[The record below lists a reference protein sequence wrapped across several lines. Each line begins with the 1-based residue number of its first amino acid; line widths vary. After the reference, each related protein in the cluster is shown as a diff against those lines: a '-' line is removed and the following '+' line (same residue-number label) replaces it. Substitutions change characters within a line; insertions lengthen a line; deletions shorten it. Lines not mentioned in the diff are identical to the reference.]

1 MTFTHSVD
9 FTFTAIR
16 SFLLGSLYTASHAY
30 GLEGYMSDVRV
41 CSGTA
46 LWTAAFTP
54 PTRRNLNGPVVDLSS
69 HDNAGNF
76 ATTAM
81 TDVTT
86 YRDGQVI
93 EPVASAVW
101 DFDGTDDHIGINGC
115 DLGTGGATLSCWF
128 KTSTQQTGRYLM
140 AQGLN
145 LTGAN
150 GFDIGFHG
158 TKVASYPAIVG
169 GLYSY
174 TDYTVNY
181 HDGKWHMLVVT
192 YNGTKC
198 QLYYDGGLVDIGA
211 NAVGGL
217 NIESTNRLAIGSWV
231 NTPASSYIVGEMAVA
246 RAYKVGLTTAQVKQ
260 NFRAIIGNKYV
271 VPSTIYKTITKTTI
285 AG

>member
-1 MTFTHSVD
+1 MGVQQG
-9 FTFTAIR
+9 TATLSTADNYNSTAMNIGSR
-16 SFLLGSLYTASHAY
+16 SAAQYID
-30 GLEGYMSDVRV
+30 GYMDEMRV
-41 CSGTA
+41 TKGTA
-46 LWTAAFTP
+46 LWVSAFTP
-54 PTRRNLNGPVVDLSS
+54 PTRRNNNGPLVDLSG

-76 ATTAM
+76 ATKDM
-81 TDVTT
+81 TDVST

-101 DFDGTDDHIGINGC
+101 DFDGTDDHIAINGC

-128 KTSTQQTGRYLM
+128 KTSTQQSGKYLM

-198 QLYYDGGLVDIGA
+198 QLYYDGELVDVGA

-231 NTPASSYIVGEMAVA
+231 NTPASSFITGQMAIA
-246 RAYKVGLTTAQVKQ
+246 RAYKVGLTAQQVKQ
-260 NFRAIIGNKYV
+260 NFNSQRSRFEV
-271 VPSTIYKTITKTTI
+271 
-285 AG
+285 